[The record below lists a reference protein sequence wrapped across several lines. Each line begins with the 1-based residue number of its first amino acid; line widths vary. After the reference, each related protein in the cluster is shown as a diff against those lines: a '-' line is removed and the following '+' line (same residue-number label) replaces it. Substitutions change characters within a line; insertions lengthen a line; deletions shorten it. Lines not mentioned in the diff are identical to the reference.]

1 MLREEQERR
10 VTTNLLEAAR
20 WFALITAELVVLFL
34 ALSFLIGLLRAWAPD
49 EKIRLV
55 FEKRGPVG
63 AYVGGTSLGAIT
75 PFCSCSTIP
84 VLAGLLRS
92 GAPFGPTM
100 TFLFASPLLDPVVLG
115 LLAFVI
121 GLKGAALYA
130 VVTFVASIGRGVLLA
145 RLGLESDVKEAAYRD
160 KGEDGCCSV
169 DLLPAWRRAWSEAW
183 GFFVPVLP
191 YMLVGTAIGA
201 LVYGFIPTA
210 WVASVAGADQPLAIP
225 MAAAFGVPIYVTA
238 ETFFPITSAL
248 LEKGMGL
255 GAVVALIVIGMGVS
269 LPEVSMLAGLFRVR
283 LVSVLVASVF
293 VVGIVSGT
301 LFAFARV

>member
-1 MLREEQERR
+1 MSA
-10 VTTNLLEAAR
+10 NLLEATR
-20 WFALITAELVVLFL
+20 WFVVMTAELVVLFL
-34 ALSFLIGLLRAWAPD
+34 ALSFLIGLLGAWVPE
-49 EKIRLV
+49 EKVRLV

-63 AYVGGTSLGAIT
+63 AYLGCAALGAIT
-75 PFCSCSTIP
+75 PFCSCSGIP

-100 TFLFASPLLDPVVLG
+100 AFLFASPLLDPVVLG

-130 VVTFVASIGRGVLLA
+130 VVTFVASIGMGVLLA
-145 RLGLESDVKEAAYRD
+145 RLGLESDVKEAAYRS

-169 DLLPAWRRAWSEAW
+169 DLIPVWRRAWSEAW

-191 YMLVGTAIGA
+191 YLLVGTAIGA
-201 LVYGFIPTA
+201 VVYGFIPTQ

-225 MAAAFGVPIYVTA
+225 MAAAFGVPIYVNA

-255 GAVVALIVIGMGVS
+255 GAVVALVVTGMGVS

-283 LVSVLVASVF
+283 LVAVLIVSVF
-293 VVGIVSGT
+293 VVAIGSGMI
-301 LFAFARV
+301 FAHVGV

>member
-1 MLREEQERR
+1 M
-10 VTTNLLEAAR
+10 TANLLEAAR
-20 WFALITAELVVLFL
+20 WFVVMTAELVVLFL
-34 ALSFLIGLLRAWAPD
+34 ALSFLIGLLQAWVPE
-49 EKIRLV
+49 EKVSLV
-55 FEKRGPVG
+55 FKKRSSVG
-63 AYVGGTSLGAIT
+63 AYVGGAALGAIT
-75 PFCSCSTIP
+75 PFCSCSGIP

-130 VVTFVASIGRGVLLA
+130 VVTFVASIGMGVLLA
-145 RLGLESDVKEAAYRD
+145 RLGLESDVKEAAYRS
-160 KGEDGCCSV
+160 KVEDGCCPV
-169 DLLPAWRRAWSEAW
+169 DLLPVWRRAWIEAW

-191 YMLVGTAIGA
+191 YLLVGTAIGA
-201 LVYGFIPTA
+201 VVYGFIPTE

-225 MAAAFGVPIYVTA
+225 MAAAFGVPIYFSA

-255 GAVVALIVIGMGVS
+255 GAVVALVITGMGVS

-283 LVSVLVASVF
+283 LVAVLVASVF
-293 VVGIVSGT
+293 VVAIGSGMI
-301 LFAFARV
+301 FAHMGV

>member
-1 MLREEQERR
+1 M
-10 VTTNLLEAAR
+10 TANLLEATR
-20 WFALITAELVVLFL
+20 WFVVTTAELVVLFL
-34 ALSFLIGLLRAWAPD
+34 ALSFLIGLLGAWVPE
-49 EKIRLV
+49 EKVRLM
-55 FEKRGPVG
+55 FEKRSPVG
-63 AYVGGTSLGAIT
+63 AYLGGAALGAVT

-100 TFLFASPLLDPVVLG
+100 TFLFASPLLDLVVLG

-130 VVTFVASIGRGVLLA
+130 VVTFVASIGMGVLLA
-145 RLGLESDVKEAAYRD
+145 RLGLETDVKEAAHRST

-169 DLLPAWRRAWSEAW
+169 SLLPVWRRAWSEAW
-183 GFFVPVLP
+183 GFFVPVVP
-191 YMLVGTAIGA
+191 YLLVGTAIGA
-201 LVYGFIPTA
+201 LVYGFIPTE

-248 LEKGMGL
+248 LEKGMGV
-255 GAVVALIVIGMGVS
+255 GAVVALVITGMGIS

-283 LVSVLVASVF
+283 LVAVLVASVF
-293 VVGIVSGT
+293 VVAIGSGMIFT
-301 LFAFARV
+301 HMDV

>member
-1 MLREEQERR
+1 MMA
-10 VTTNLLEAAR
+10 NLLEAAR
-20 WFALITAELVVLFL
+20 WFVVMTAELVVLFL
-34 ALSFLIGLLRAWAPD
+34 ALSFLIGVLQAWVPE
-49 EKIRLV
+49 EKVRLV
-55 FEKRGPVG
+55 FEKRSPVG
-63 AYVGGTSLGAIT
+63 AYVGGAVLGAIT

-115 LLAFVI
+115 LLAFII

-130 VVTFVASIGRGVLLA
+130 VVTFVASIGMGVLLA
-145 RLGLESDVKEAAYRD
+145 RLSLESDVNEAAYRSND
-160 KGEDGCCSV
+160 EDGCCSV
-169 DLLPAWRRAWSEAW
+169 SLIPVWRRAWSEAW

-191 YMLVGTAIGA
+191 YLLVGTAIGA
-201 LVYGFIPTA
+201 VVYGFIPTE

-255 GAVVALIVIGMGVS
+255 GAVVAFVVTGMGVS

-283 LVSVLVASVF
+283 LVAVLVASVF
-293 VVGIVSGT
+293 VVAIGSGMI
-301 LFAFARV
+301 FAHMGV

>member
-1 MLREEQERR
+1 M
-10 VTTNLLEAAR
+10 
-20 WFALITAELVVLFL
+20 
-34 ALSFLIGLLRAWAPD
+34 
-49 EKIRLV
+49 
-55 FEKRGPVG
+55 FEKRSPVG
-63 AYVGGTSLGAIT
+63 AYVGGAVLGAIT
-75 PFCSCSTIP
+75 PFCTCSGLP

-100 TFLFASPLLDPVVLG
+100 TFLFASPLLDPVVLA

-130 VVTFVASIGRGVLLA
+130 VVTFVSSVGMGVLLV
-145 RLGLESDVKEAAYRD
+145 RLGLESSVKEAAYRS

-169 DLLPAWRRAWSEAW
+169 DLLPVWRRALSEAW

-191 YMLVGTAIGA
+191 YLLVGTAIGA
-201 LVYGFIPTA
+201 AVYGFIPTE

-225 MAAAFGVPIYVTA
+225 MAAAFGVPIYVNA

-248 LEKGMGL
+248 LEKGMSL
-255 GAVVALIVIGMGVS
+255 GAVVALVVTGMGVS

-283 LVSVLVASVF
+283 LVAVLIVSVF
-293 VVGIVSGT
+293 VVAIGSGMI
-301 LFAFARV
+301 FAHVGV

>member
-1 MLREEQERR
+1 M
-10 VTTNLLEAAR
+10 TANLLEAAR
-20 WFALITAELVVLFL
+20 WFVVMTAELVVLFL
-34 ALSFLIGLLRAWAPD
+34 ALSFLIGLLQAWVPE
-49 EKIRLV
+49 EKVRLV
-55 FEKRGPVG
+55 FEKRSPMG
-63 AYVGGTSLGAIT
+63 AYVGGAVLGALT

-92 GAPFGPTM
+92 GAPFGPTI

-130 VVTFVASIGRGVLLA
+130 VVTFVASIGMGVLLA
-145 RLGLESDVKEAAYRD
+145 RLGLESDVKEAAYRS

-169 DLLPAWRRAWSEAW
+169 GLLPVWRRAWSEAW

-191 YMLVGTAIGA
+191 YLLVGTAIGA
-201 LVYGFIPTA
+201 VVYGFIPTE
-210 WVASVAGADQPLAIP
+210 WVASVTGADQPLAIP

-255 GAVVALIVIGMGVS
+255 GAVVALVVTGMGVS

-283 LVSVLVASVF
+283 LVAVLVASVF
-293 VVGIVSGT
+293 VVAIGSGMI
-301 LFAFARV
+301 FAHMGV